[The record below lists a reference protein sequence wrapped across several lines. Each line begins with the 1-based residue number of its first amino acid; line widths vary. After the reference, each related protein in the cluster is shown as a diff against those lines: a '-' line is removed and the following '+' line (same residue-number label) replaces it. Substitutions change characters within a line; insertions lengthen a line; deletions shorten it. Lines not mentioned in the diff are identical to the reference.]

1 MRFRRTRYDITEAAP
16 STELAPKTPP
26 RAGFEY
32 GIPRGGIDEYNQSI
46 GASTQSDR
54 KTLMTELYD
63 SFISCPWAFAAV
75 NAVARTTTAGG
86 LVTDWNS
93 DTGEGDQEMPDK
105 PPQVLALERLL
116 AFTNPRE
123 DIRQLMRGVITD
135 LMVFGDAYI
144 EVVWVGSL
152 PVALYSLD
160 APTMYPKADE
170 HGEITGYVQVTDFGQ
185 RATFTPREV
194 IHISMD
200 APRSGVFGVSPMLAA
215 QVPIT
220 SWMFA
225 AATGKEMF
233 RKGLPAT
240 IHVDFPAG
248 MQPGEINRWMAQ
260 YAQKNIGPRNI
271 GTPIPTKNGG
281 RITEL
286 QHGRTADVETWL
298 DQKRDEILAA
308 MGVPPAMAG
317 VIESGHLGSG
327 TGESQMKT
335 FRVNTCEPI
344 AQLVLEKINYH
355 VVRVGFGIS
364 DWYVKFGD
372 VDLRDS
378 KVIEDIRDTRLRN
391 GSWTLNRYR
400 TEIGEP
406 PVDGGNEAVL
416 VDRQNIV
423 MWSDMDA
430 MSKATVGKTAAG
442 APGAQPA
449 PAAAPTPAPAP
460 GPDDKDTADNAA
472 AGDEGPGASERW
484 ARLYRFRLR
493 EALANLPADEDL
505 QEAA

>member
-1 MRFRRTRYDITEAAP
+1 MRPRRTRYDVTEAAP
-16 STELAPKTPP
+16 TTALAPKTPE

-32 GIPRGGIDEYNQSI
+32 GIPPGGIDEYNQAV
-46 GASTQSDR
+46 GASTGSDR
-54 KTLMTELYD
+54 KTVLTELYD
-63 SFISCPWAFAAV
+63 SYISCPWAFAAV
-75 NAVARTTTAGG
+75 NAVARTITAGG
-86 LVTDWNS
+86 LVTDWDS
-93 DTGEGDQEMPDK
+93 DSGEGDQEMPDK
-105 PPQVLALERLL
+105 PPQVQALERLL

-123 DIRQLMRGVITD
+123 DIRQLMRGIITD
-135 LMVFGDAYI
+135 LMVFGDAYV
-144 EVVWVGSL
+144 EVVWVGNL
-152 PVALYSLD
+152 PVSLYSLD
-160 APTMYPKADE
+160 APTMFPKADE
-170 HGEITGYVQVTDFGQ
+170 HGDITGYVQITDFGQ
-185 RATFTPREV
+185 RATFKPREV

-248 MQPGEINRWMAQ
+248 MPTSEINRWTARYTQ
-260 YAQKNIGPRNI
+260 RNIGPRNI
-271 GTPIPTKNGG
+271 GMPISTKNGG
-281 RITEL
+281 RVTEL

-317 VIESGHLGSG
+317 VIESGHLGAG

-355 VVRVGFGIS
+355 IVRVGFGIT
-364 DWYVKFGD
+364 DWLLKFGE

-406 PVDGGNEAVL
+406 PVDGGNDAVL

-423 MWSDMDA
+423 MWADMDA
-430 MSKATVGKTAAG
+430 MSKATVGKTAATATG
-442 APGAQPA
+442 APTTPDRQTEPEPG
-449 PAAAPTPAPAP
+449 AAP
-460 GPDDKDTADNAA
+460 DDQNSADDAA
-472 AGDEGPGASERW
+472 KKDEGPGASEHW
-484 ARLYRFRLR
+484 ARRYRFRLR
-493 EALANLPADEDL
+493 EALASLPADEDL

>member
-1 MRFRRTRYDITEAAP
+1 MRLRRSSYDITEAAP
-16 STELAPKTPP
+16 PAALAPKTPE
-26 RAGFEY
+26 RSGFEF
-32 GIPRGGIDEYNQSI
+32 GIPPGGIDEYNQSV
-46 GASTQSDR
+46 GGSTGSDR
-54 KTLMTELYD
+54 KSLLAELYD
-63 SFISCPWAFAAV
+63 SYISCPWAFATV
-75 NAVARTTTAGG
+75 NAVARTITAGG
-86 LVTDWNS
+86 LVTDWNN
-93 DTGEGDQEMPDK
+93 DTGEGDEEMPDK
-105 PPQVLALERLL
+105 PPNVLALERLL

-144 EVVWVGSL
+144 EVVWVGNL
-152 PVALYSLD
+152 PVSLYSLD
-160 APTMYPKADE
+160 APTMIPRADE
-170 HGEITGYVQVTDFGQ
+170 HGEIKGYVQITDYGQ
-185 RATFTPREV
+185 RATFEPREV

-220 SWMFA
+220 SWLFA

-240 IHVDFPAG
+240 IHADFPAG
-248 MQPGEINRWMAQ
+248 MQAGEINRWVAQ
-260 YAQKNIGPRNI
+260 YMQRNIGPRNI
-271 GTPIPTKNGG
+271 GRPISTKNGG
-281 RITEL
+281 RVTEL
-286 QHGRTADVETWL
+286 QSGRIADIETWL

-308 MGVPPAMAG
+308 MGVPPAMAS

-355 VVRVGFGIS
+355 IVRAGFGIM
-364 DWYVKFGD
+364 DWFLKFGD

-378 KVIEDIRDTRLRN
+378 QVIENIRDTRLRN

-423 MWSDMDA
+423 LWSDMAD
-430 MSKATVGKTAAG
+430 MSKATIG
-442 APGAQPA
+442 AKQQPA
-449 PAAAPTPAPAP
+449 APAPAP
-460 GPDDKDTADNAA
+460 
-472 AGDEGPGASERW
+472 AGDTGTIPGLDDPATDGDPEDSPAATEYWVRRYRS
-484 ARLYRFRLR
+484 RLKEAFKRLPP
-493 EALANLPADEDL
+493 EEDL

>member
-1 MRFRRTRYDITEAAP
+1 MALPSWLTPWRSRYSVTEASQSDGMVP
-16 STELAPKTPP
+16 RTPE
-26 RAGFEY
+26 RSGFEY
-32 GIPRGGIDEYNQSI
+32 GIAPGGLNEYNQGV
-46 GASTQSDR
+46 GASTQTDR
-54 KTLMTELYD
+54 RSLMTELYD
-63 SFISCPWAFAAV
+63 CYISCPWAFAAV
-75 NAVARTTTAGG
+75 NSVARTITAGG

-93 DTGEGDQEMPDK
+93 DSGEGDQEMPDK
-105 PPQVLALERLL
+105 PPQVQALERLL

-123 DIRQLMRGVITD
+123 DIRQLMRGVVTD
-135 LMVFGDAYI
+135 LMVFGDAFI
-144 EVVWVGSL
+144 EVVWVGNL
-152 PVALYSLD
+152 PVSLYSLD
-160 APTMYPKADE
+160 APSMFPIADE
-170 HGEITGYVQVTDFGQ
+170 HGTITGYVQVTDFGQ
-185 RATFTPREV
+185 RATFEPREV

-220 SWMFA
+220 AWMFA

-233 RKGLPAT
+233 RKGLPPT
-240 IHVDFPAG
+240 IHADFPAG
-248 MQPGEINRWMAQ
+248 MQAAEINRWLAQ
-260 YAQKNIGPRNI
+260 YSQRNIGPRNI
-271 GTPIPTKNGG
+271 GYPIPTKNGG

-286 QHGRTADVETWL
+286 QHSRIADVETYL

-327 TGESQMKT
+327 TGESQQKT

-355 VVRVGFGIS
+355 VVRLGFGIT
-364 DWYVKFGD
+364 DWVLKFAE

-400 TEIGEP
+400 VEIGEP
-406 PVDGGNEAVL
+406 PVDGGNDAVL

-423 MWSDMDA
+423 LWSDMDA
-430 MSKATVGKTAAG
+430 MSKATVVGKGSTAPSAG
-442 APGAQPA
+442 HAAPSAGQA
-449 PAAAPTPAPAP
+449 PADPAGPGPEDSDRAAP
-460 GPDDKDTADNAA
+460 
-472 AGDEGPGASERW
+472 SEHFR
-484 ARLYRFRLR
+484 RLYRKRLGK
-493 EALANLPADEDL
+493 ALAELPEL